1 MFLAHDIPL
10 RVRGVLDMN
19 LRWRFI
25 EMKFFIDSAAGA
37 EWYRGQLLHPIR
49 GGNFWML
56 LWLNGNPHERI
67 SLDFSL
73 VRIFGKFEEESGSA
87 RTCREAIFE
96 SDNLRRQNDT

>member
-1 MFLAHDIPL
+1 
-10 RVRGVLDMN
+10 
-19 LRWRFI
+19 
-25 EMKFFIDSAAGA
+25 MK
-37 EWYRGQLLHPIR
+37 Q
-49 GGNFWML
+49 L

>member
-49 GGNFWML
+49 GGNFWMVS
-56 LWLNGNPHERI
+56 
-67 SLDFSL
+67 SLHPPYSK
-73 VRIFGKFEEESGSA
+73 IFFKFYFNY
-87 RTCREAIFE
+87 I
-96 SDNLRRQNDT
+96 